1 MRSASSL
8 TPRDLVCH
16 NHKHQHQG
24 CVCVCECVFTH
35 IGRGVS
41 HRHTRRR
48 GSKCSTQTM
57 IIFEANLGLSCTR
70 ERNRGTERHEG
81 QDTVDLHADPR
92 LRRKHSFSQT
102 QCRNQKLSWCCYI
115 NYIITPVTQY
125 YNYKITYKTD
135 E

>member
-115 NYIITPVTQY
+115 NYIITPVTHY
-125 YNYKITYKTD
+125 YNYKIT
-135 E
+135 